1 MNEKTTTPE
10 KVEEKKPKG
19 AVYTIKLKDGRKI
32 YLSEPV
38 RLTVEA
44 AMANM
49 NSLSKSE
56 GGVSAKSNM
65 IKAGEIIINSCR
77 VGGVSPTELE
87 KEFPQMFCSACIAAC
102 EILDMSQAE
111 LEEE

>member
-1 MNEKTTTPE
+1 MSETITPPAKT
-10 KVEEKKPKG
+10 EEKKPKG
-19 AVYTIKLKDGRKI
+19 TAHTIRLKDGRFI

-49 NSLSKSE
+49 NSVSQTE

-65 IKAGEIIINSCR
+65 IKAGEILINSCR
-77 VGGVSPTELE
+77 VGGVSPKELE
-87 KEFPQMFCSACIAAC
+87 KEHPQMFCSACIAAC
-102 EILDMSQAE
+102 GILDMSQAK